1 MNDTAAVPDW
11 REYRLAQIK
20 RRLNLVYAAVLMF
33 FIIYSILDYL
43 LFPARVAAVTVSLR
57 LLVVTPC
64 MLLVLWAHH
73 RDWPY
78 NRFLT
83 VYAGSYLA
91 AGLSVV
97 AVITISHLNAVPVP
111 YDGLFLA
118 LAFGYYLIALP
129 VLLAS
134 LISFGYT
141 LVYLALAWAYDFA
154 HISWLLEAYFLLSAN
169 ILGVIGAILL
179 ERSERQNFRQLCY
192 IESARKRAVQ
202 DNRSKTRFLASASH
216 DLRQPLG
223 AIQLLLSGLGD
234 QVRALPEA
242 RPVQQSSRAQGEP
255 PSPNV
260 EELLMIVQHLKLSSD
275 LLQRQLRS
283 FLDLSSLELGVI
295 SPALQRFGLNDVLRG
310 LEAEFPTFLFSV
322 EDGDVDRPD
331 IVLASDRSLFERIC
345 SNLMD
350 NAVKHARATR
360 HELTVRLPKQAGD
373 SLVLAIC
380 DNGTGLSKELIAHI
394 NDPPEDRSEF
404 FANAKGTGLGLVTAT
419 ELARLL
425 GMQIRASRIMASSGP
440 ETSGIER
447 RGGTQL
453 IIEVPSD
460 LFDDGCELEKQ
471 IA

>member
-1 MNDTAAVPDW
+1 MKDTAAVLDW

-20 RRLNLVYAAVLMF
+20 RRLNLVYATALMF
-33 FIIYSILDYL
+33 FIIYSVLDYL
-43 LFPARVAAVTVSLR
+43 IFPARVAALTVSLR

-64 MLLVLWAHH
+64 MLLVLWAQH

-78 NRFLT
+78 ERFMT

-97 AVITISHLNAVPVP
+97 AVITISHMKEVPVP

-129 VLLAS
+129 VLLTS
-134 LISFGYT
+134 LISFTYT

-169 ILGVIGAILL
+169 VLGVIGAVLL
-179 ERSERQNFRQLCY
+179 ERSARQNFRQLCY

-234 QVRALPEA
+234 QVRALPET
-242 RPVQQSSRAQGEP
+242 Q
-255 PSPNV
+255 PSPQQQNGAADTMSSPRTD
-260 EELLMIVQHLKLSSD
+260 ELLMIVQHLKLSSD

-295 SPALQRFGLNDVLRG
+295 SPALQRFQLSEVLEGLR
-310 LEAEFPTFLFSV
+310 AEFPSFIFSL
-322 EDGDVDRPD
+322 ESPGDGAADVM
-331 IVLASDRSLFERIC
+331 LASDRGLFERIC

-360 HELTVRLPKQAGD
+360 HELKVRLPRTRGD
-373 SLVLAIC
+373 KLILAIC

-425 GMQIRASRIMASSGP
+425 GIQIRASRISGSEDTASNTG
-440 ETSGIER
+440 ER
-447 RGGTQL
+447 RGGTEL
-453 IIEVPSD
+453 VIEVPSEMLD
-460 LFDDGCELEKQ
+460 ELQ
-471 IA
+471 L